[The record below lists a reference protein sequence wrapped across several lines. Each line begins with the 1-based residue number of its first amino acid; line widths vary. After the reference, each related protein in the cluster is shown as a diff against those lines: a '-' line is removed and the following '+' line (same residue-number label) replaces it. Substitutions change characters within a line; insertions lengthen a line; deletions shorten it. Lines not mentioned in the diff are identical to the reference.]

1 MVTKAV
7 VYVNMADELELS
19 DASEALLSFKNGGMK
34 FDVEADATGNL
45 KMEVDEEEED
55 QQPEETPKPDPDAPI
70 LNRRGMPQRIRK
82 KNRLFFDDDVINPFL
97 TKPRVK
103 NYQSKTPT
111 KQSPKTPRS
120 AATPKTP
127 KTPASDSKK
136 ESPDRRLGQKIGMRL
151 RNLLKLP
158 KAHKWVCYEWFF
170 SNIDKTL
177 FGGDNDFMICLKE
190 TFPELKTRN
199 LSRVEWCRMRRMMGK
214 PRRCS
219 QAFFDEERKELER
232 KRGKIRQL
240 QQRKS
245 SDVAGCKGDLPD
257 EIPLQLVIGSKV
269 TARLRKPQ
277 DGIFTGCID
286 ALDTSNNTYRVTFER
301 PGLGTHS
308 VPDFEVLSN
317 DPPDMISLSS
327 YAQMFR
333 PRTSSHQVG
342 VGLGGGKGAA
352 LPVYPK
358 LTDALSSLATAA
370 AGDAASA
377 ASSPARP
384 MKMYPVSMDGTIG
397 GYPVKILEKI
407 VRLNKILNIKR
418 IRVEQLREMN
428 DTYERKTSFNEAIP
442 NDFQK
447 HYAQLVI
454 ELEFINENLKT
465 MLNDV
470 QVYCQEINPDIDVVS
485 ILTPVHLKERSLID
499 AREIVSRYH
508 TEPNTKDAKI
518 IDLITDLTSLM
529 LQVKSLSES
538 ERCAYEVEVL
548 TRSMDEIRDKLSAAN
563 QLVFENCVGVHM
575 RHIQSGLLLRAAAA
589 TGAANHRAAANSFLV
604 QKAAAV

>member
-1 MVTKAV
+1 
-7 VYVNMADELELS
+7 MADELELS

-34 FDVEADATGNL
+34 FGVEENNETGNISL
-45 KMEVDEEEED
+45 KMEVDEEEE
-55 QQPEETPKPDPDAPI
+55 EEQSKPDPEQPV

-82 KNRLFFDDDVINPFL
+82 KNRLFFDDDVINPFM

-103 NYQSKTPT
+103 NYQTKTPT
-111 KQSPKTPRS
+111 KSPKTPRS
-120 AATPKTP
+120 TPATPKTP
-127 KTPASDSKK
+127 KTPAVEIKR

-177 FGGDNDFMICLKE
+177 FGGDNDFTICLKE
-190 TFPELKTRN
+190 TFPELKTRT

-232 KRGKIRQL
+232 KRTKIRLL

-245 SDVAGCKGDLPD
+245 NDLAGCKELPD

-286 ALDTSNNTYRVTFER
+286 AVDTSNNTYRVTFER
-301 PGLGTHS
+301 QGLGTHS

-317 DPPDMISLSS
+317 DPPETISIAS
-327 YAQMFR
+327 YVAMFR
-333 PRTSSHQVG
+333 PRPSSG
-342 VGLGGGKGAA
+342 VAGGLTALGGGAGGLGGSA
-352 LPVYPK
+352 LKPVYPK
-358 LTDALSSLATAA
+358 LTLNDASSLT
-370 AGDAASA
+370 SA
-377 ASSPARP
+377 AHAGTGGQRQ
-384 MKMYPVSMDGTIG
+384 MTLYPIG
-397 GYPVKILEKI
+397 EDHKIGDYPVKILEKI
-407 VRLNKILNIKR
+407 VRLNNILNIKR
-418 IRVEQLREMN
+418 IRVDQLREMN
-428 DTYERKTSFNEAIP
+428 DTYERKTSFNEPIP
-442 NDFQK
+442 SDFQK
-447 HYAQLVI
+447 QYAQLVI
-454 ELEFINENLKT
+454 ELEFINDNLKT

-470 QVYCQEINPDIDVVS
+470 QLYCQEINPEMDVVS

-499 AREIVSRYH
+499 AREMVSRYH
-508 TEPNTKDAKI
+508 TELAPPNSKDATI
-518 IDLITDLTSLM
+518 IDLITDLTALM

-548 TRSMDEIRDKLSAAN
+548 TRSMDEIRGKLSAAN
-563 QLVFENCVGVHM
+563 RMVFENCVGVHM
-575 RHIQSGLLLRAAAA
+575 RHIQAGL
-589 TGAANHRAAANSFLV
+589 TANYL
-604 QKAAAV
+604 KAAKV